1 MKLAE
6 LLTRIPGAELGGDA
20 DLEISAVSHDSR
32 RSGPGTLFVG
42 IRGLVTDGNDFAAA
56 ARKKGAVAVCSE
68 EPPRGEGTWVRVPDA
83 REALALFS
91 AAVLGDPARSLDLVG
106 VTGTNGKTTTSYLI
120 DSALRAA
127 GESTGLVG
135 TVEYRVGNRI
145 AEAVRTT
152 PEASDLQALLGEM
165 RDAGCRRAVLEVSS
179 HSLALKRVHGL
190 EFKLAVFTNLT
201 RDHLDFHG
209 DMDAY
214 FAAKRTLFEKLLRSD
229 GHAILNLD
237 DDRCSELARVSRG
250 RVWTYSLENPKADLF
265 AEELR
270 LGLDRTRLRARTPV
284 GALELES
291 ALVGRFN
298 VQNLLAALGAGLALG
313 LPADA
318 VQRGI
323 ATLAGVPGRMEKV
336 EVGQDFTVLV
346 DYAHTD
352 DALKNLLETVRGLGP
367 RRVITVFG
375 CGGDRDRSKRPLMGA
390 VAARLSDV
398 VILTSDN
405 PRSEPP
411 EAILDDIRRGIP
423 AARAQDT
430 LVIPDRRDAI
440 ARALEMGREGVCVVI
455 AGKGHETYQVVRER
469 SVPFDDRQVARD
481 VLARLAGAGGR
492 GERGDDRDG
501 PQPGTRARGGRRT
514 PAVPGAGRAGAAVGL
529 DRLAHARAGSAVRRG
544 PWPPLRRPR
553 LPGRSAGAWRRGRA
567 RRA

>member
-6 LLTRIPGAELGGDA
+6 LVTRLPGALISGDPQ
-20 DLEISAVSHDSR
+20 LEITAVTHDSR
-32 RSGPGTLFVG
+32 RSGPGSLFVG
-42 IRGLVTDGNDFAAA
+42 IRGLVTDGNDFVPAAL
-56 ARKKGAVAVCSE
+56 KKGAVAICSE
-68 EPPRGEGTWVRVPDA
+68 QPPQGEAAWVRVPDA
-83 REALALFS
+83 RQALALFS
-91 AAVLGDPARSLDLVG
+91 AAVLGDPARSLDLIG

-127 GESTGLVG
+127 GETVGLLG

-152 PEASDLQALLGEM
+152 PEASDLQALLREM
-165 RDAGCRRAVLEVSS
+165 VDASCRRAVLEVSS
-179 HSLALKRVHGL
+179 HSLALQRVHGL
-190 EFKLAVFTNLT
+190 EFKVAIFTNLT

-214 FAAKRTLFEKLLRSD
+214 FAAKRALFEKQLLSD

-237 DDRCSELARVSRG
+237 DDRAGELARVSRG

-270 LGLDRTRLRARTPV
+270 LGLDRTRLRARTPAGV
-284 GALELES
+284 LELES

-313 LPADA
+313 LPPDA

-323 ATLAGVPGRMEKV
+323 ATLPGVPGRMEKV
-336 EVGQDFTVLV
+336 ALGQDFTVFV

-375 CGGDRDRSKRPLMGA
+375 CGGDRDRTKRPLMGA

-411 EAILDDIRRGIP
+411 EAILDEIRRGIP
-423 AARAQDT
+423 ASRADDT

-440 ARALEMGREGVCVVI
+440 ARALEMGREGVVVVI
-455 AGKGHETYQVVRER
+455 AGKGHETYQVLRDR
-469 SVPFDDRQVARD
+469 TLPFDDRQVARD
-481 VLARLAGAGGR
+481 ALARLAGAGGKR
-492 GERGDDRDG
+492 
-501 PQPGTRARGGRRT
+501 
-514 PAVPGAGRAGAAVGL
+514 
-529 DRLAHARAGSAVRRG
+529 
-544 PWPPLRRPR
+544 
-553 LPGRSAGAWRRGRA
+553 
-567 RRA
+567 